1 MPTRLFSEPWVQ
13 PREMLFSG
21 QSGTHNT
28 LKGSL
33 YFCLNYND
41 KYQQQEKCVASEWHH
56 MKAADGERGQLL
68 EIQQRLKPQGPD
80 WLSWTS

>member
-1 MPTRLFSEPWVQ
+1 MPTRLFSELWVQ
-13 PREMLFSG
+13 TREILFPG

-41 KYQQQEKCVASEWHH
+41 KYQQQERNA
-56 MKAADGERGQLL
+56 
-68 EIQQRLKPQGPD
+68 
-80 WLSWTS
+80 